1 MRRASE
7 TWVANGLVTRGAGQ
21 IGPAN
26 QIGAS
31 ASRRGGPMSRTENS
45 SRERCK
51 LLVDCTDDPSS
62 SCHNTP
68 VHRRRLARGFCISD
82 ASSIQTTFLRRRL
95 SETLT
100 PRNLNASSYSPS
112 PVNRTKKAGERQAIN
127 LPLSGKEVDY
137 EPFTE
142 GRRYPSGNLKIARRE
157 TPAMPCKGQTTLIR
171 AEILARRCCDPGSP
185 AASD

>member
-21 IGPAN
+21 IGPAD

-142 GRRYPSGNLKIARRE
+142 GRRYPQRQFENSTTRDPCN
-157 TPAMPCKGQTTLIR
+157 AMQGANYFDSC
-171 AEILARRCCDPGSP
+171 
-185 AASD
+185 

>member
-1 MRRASE
+1 MRLDPALQEPGRNRELDRTS
-7 TWVANGLVTRGAGQ
+7 VTSFELHARKPAGINIVSHRGAKPILYPCPSLLIRVRHLLGLFYGLERTREGTRAAGECVVPRRRGWRTGWLRAALGQ
-21 IGPAN
+21 IGPAD

-82 ASSIQTTFLRRRL
+82 ASSIQTTF
-95 SETLT
+95 
-100 PRNLNASSYSPS
+100 
-112 PVNRTKKAGERQAIN
+112 
-127 LPLSGKEVDY
+127 
-137 EPFTE
+137 
-142 GRRYPSGNLKIARRE
+142 
-157 TPAMPCKGQTTLIR
+157 C
-171 AEILARRCCDPGSP
+171 
-185 AASD
+185 AAVSVKL